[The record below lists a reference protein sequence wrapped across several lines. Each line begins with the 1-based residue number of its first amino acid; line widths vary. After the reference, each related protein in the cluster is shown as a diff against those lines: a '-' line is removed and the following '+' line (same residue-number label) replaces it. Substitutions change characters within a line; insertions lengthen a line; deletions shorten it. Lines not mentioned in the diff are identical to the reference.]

1 MKIAGADA
9 DTVAKLLKSGKYKF
23 TLDSL
28 AAGIAADLARGP
40 PAAKS
45 GGGNRARRGKG
56 RPTGENAE

>member
-1 MKIAGADA
+1 M
-9 DTVAKLLKSGKYKF
+9 AKLLRSGKYKF

-45 GGGNRARRGKG
+45 GGGNNRARRGKG
-56 RPTGENAE
+56 RPSGENAE